1 MAPSAV
7 SPGNDSSRGIVT
19 GLSKP
24 GSDPYAE
31 HHQAFQ
37 SAGLPQTEQEWLARA
52 AEVSRILAKD
62 AAQREQDNVSP
73 FLEVGLLKS
82 SGLLKILGPKSYGG
96 GGQGWDVGYKAI
108 REVAKGDGSLGMLL
122 GYHLVWSTTANIVG
136 TDQQKDELQ
145 KLIIEQNYFIGGEFA
160 PKSHPFTIPD
170 MIQVPSIL
178 VILICTSLLMVMSLS
193 SMGTRISI
201 PEAWSLISLFLKV
214 SWRARL
220 TISLL
225 P

>member
-7 SPGNDSSRGIVT
+7 SPGSSHDIVT
-19 GLSKP
+19 GLSKS

-31 HHQAFQ
+31 HHQAFN

-52 AEVSRILAKD
+52 AEVSRIFAKD
-62 AAQREQDNVSP
+62 AAQRDIDNISP

-108 REVAKGDGSLGMLL
+108 REVSKGDGSLGMLL
-122 GYHLVWSTTANIVG
+122 GYHLLWSTTANIVG

-145 KLIIEQNYFIGGEFA
+145 KLIIEQNYFIGGESA
-160 PKSHPFTIPD
+160 PK
-170 MIQVPSIL
+170 VA
-178 VILICTSLLMVMSLS
+178 SLYQ
-193 SMGTRISI
+193 T
-201 PEAWSLISLFLKV
+201 
-214 SWRARL
+214 
-220 TISLL
+220 
-225 P
+225 